1 MEGELQAMR
10 RRNEKHQQNIDQMT
24 TALHFEKASAIEAL
38 RQLESKLLKQH
49 EYRRTIKTKLRETE
63 RDLEKAELKADQDEV
78 DLTSSKAEC
87 KRLEREL
94 QMFVEDD
101 PRVVSMHSQHREIET
116 RAY

>member
-10 RRNEKHQQNIDQMT
+10 RRNEKPQQNIDQMT
-24 TALHFEKASAIEAL
+24 AALHFEKVSAIEAL
-38 RQLESKLLKQH
+38 RQLEFKLLEQH
-49 EYRRTIKTKLRETE
+49 EYRRTIETKLRETE

-101 PRVVSMHSQHREIET
+101 PRAVSMHSQHREIET
-116 RAY
+116 QAY